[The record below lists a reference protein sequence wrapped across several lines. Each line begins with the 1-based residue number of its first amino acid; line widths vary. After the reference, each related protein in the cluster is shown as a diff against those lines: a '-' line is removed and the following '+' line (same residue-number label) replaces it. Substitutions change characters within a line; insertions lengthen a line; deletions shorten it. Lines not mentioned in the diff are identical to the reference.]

1 MHTRTKSRAAIGQY
15 KLGRLL
21 GQGEFGK
28 VKFAED
34 THGGGAVA
42 IKLIDKTSIQQQ
54 GLAMQVKREIV
65 ALRRVR
71 HPNVLKLHKV
81 LSTSSHI
88 CLVLE
93 LLDGGEMYDVVVGA
107 AGASQTRA

>member
-28 VKFAED
+28 VKYAED

-54 GLAMQVKREIV
+54 GLAMQVKRERGV
-65 ALRRVR
+65 
-71 HPNVLKLHKV
+71 
-81 LSTSSHI
+81 
-88 CLVLE
+88 
-93 LLDGGEMYDVVVGA
+93 
-107 AGASQTRA
+107 